1 MDNLKNI
8 ADPAGLRGLICSL
21 SLFENKT
28 AHIYKQIAD
37 KVEFPL
43 IKSLL
48 LEISLDSLKHYHLLK
63 GIAES
68 MPKVGEAA
76 KECPMKVNKE
86 WDTIEKYLADFLKKE
101 RIAESD
107 LPELSEKLTLFESVM
122 GEEYDIFIQIKSLE
136 LFANEIKH
144 KYNVALD
151 NVHHIFMGIIDDE
164 EHHQEILANIKDIIH
179 QNEQKVLI
187 EDPLHEYRRL
197 GVPSH

>member
-1 MDNLKNI
+1 VDKLNNNI
-8 ADPAGLRGLICSL
+8 DSAGLRGLICSL

-28 AHIYKQIAD
+28 AQIYKKIAD

-68 MPKVGEAA
+68 MPKVGETV

-86 WDTIEKYLADFLKKE
+86 WDTIESYLADFLKKE

-151 NVHHIFMGIIDDE
+151 NMHHIFMGIIDDE